1 MNLQSKFVG
10 MGLLTV
16 VFVLA
21 GFSATKAQ
29 DSEYSFKV
37 VNKTNMRIVKILVA
51 ESGQKYKPF
60 DIGAG
65 IGPGKTVTLVWSS
78 ETDSE
83 SCIQWVKAVYADKTE
98 STPAKF
104 DFCEEDL
111 VLEFT
116 E

>member
-1 MNLQSKFVG
+1 MNLQSKFVR

-16 VFVLA
+16 AIILA
-21 GFSATKAQ
+21 GFAVSKAQ

-37 VNKTNMRIVKILVA
+37 VNKSNLRIVKILVA

-65 IGPGKTVTLVWSS
+65 IGAGKTVTLVWSS
-78 ETDSE
+78 STDSE
-83 SCIQWVKAVYADKTE
+83 SCTQWVKAVFADKSE
-98 STPAKF
+98 SEPAKF